1 MESECRRFV
10 GRKVLYN
17 CQGIELEEV
26 MTVWIP
32 QHLYAAAHLT
42 LLFRKFRE
50 VCRLLHN
57 EIIVKNVAYNP
68 LHVGACCN
76 SSVKLLQSGGT

>member
-1 MESECRRFV
+1 MESQCRRLV
-10 GRKVLYN
+10 GREVLYKYR
-17 CQGIELEEV
+17 GIELEEV

-50 VCRLLHN
+50 VCRL
-57 EIIVKNVAYNP
+57 
-68 LHVGACCN
+68 G
-76 SSVKLLQSGGT
+76 S